1 MFGTQLENLAFLH
14 LQHGK
19 REMQS
24 KRHKSIPPSL
34 QPTEGL
40 VAWSGKCAAVIG
52 QWMSLRSHWCL
63 ESPTTS
69 YHVGSCRVTLVIS
82 TEDCNLRTAQP
93 EANLPVN
100 VGKLAFAIKS
110 LLGHKLVNWLYL
122 LLWTSGCQVMKVPYF
137 TAVHA
142 LSDGP
147 VGDPGRCWPPASGG
161 GPLLCGRGDRGGHPE
176 LRQIRS
182 QPLCSGKKH
191 RVSSVYQ
198 TAACSSTQSSCS

>member
-1 MFGTQLENLAFLH
+1 MFGTQLENLAFLY

-24 KRHKSIPPSL
+24 KSIPPSL
-34 QPTEGL
+34 QPTEDL

-52 QWMSLRSHWCL
+52 QWMSLRSHGCL

-93 EANLPVN
+93 ETNLPVN

-122 LLWTSGCQVMKVPYF
+122 LLCVSVNLW
-137 TAVHA
+137 
-142 LSDGP
+142 
-147 VGDPGRCWPPASGG
+147 
-161 GPLLCGRGDRGGHPE
+161 
-176 LRQIRS
+176 
-182 QPLCSGKKH
+182 
-191 RVSSVYQ
+191 VSSYESALFHCGPCPFRWTRGWPREVLTPCLWRRT
-198 TAACSSTQSSCS
+198 TALW

>member
-122 LLWTSGCQVMKVPYF
+122 LLCVSVNLW
-137 TAVHA
+137 
-142 LSDGP
+142 
-147 VGDPGRCWPPASGG
+147 
-161 GPLLCGRGDRGGHPE
+161 
-176 LRQIRS
+176 
-182 QPLCSGKKH
+182 
-191 RVSSVYQ
+191 VSSYESALFHCGPCPFRWTRGWPREVLTPCLWRRT
-198 TAACSSTQSSCS
+198 TALW